1 MINKLKNNKKSLGI
15 TFMVF
20 LLLSFSVLFMGADT
34 NKKMEQINQG
44 IATLENIQTAFHLV
58 AQKVIPTVVEV
69 RVVDVVKAP
78 AFQSPF
84 DFFFNNPDDNSKP
97 QEREFRQYGLG
108 SGVIVERKGS
118 KVYVLT
124 NNHVADGAS
133 EITITLSDKRE
144 FKATL
149 VGSDD
154 KRDLAL
160 LVFETKDQVPIAE
173 LGDSN
178 NIQVGDWVL
187 AIGNP
192 LGFASSITSGII
204 SALGRE
210 NNFGS
215 ASGGFTEYIQTD
227 AAINQGNSGGALVNI
242 QGQVIGINTWIASPT
257 GGNVGLGFAIPINNA
272 KKDINDFIAKGKV
285 EYGWLGITIG
295 EVAPPL
301 AEDLKIRGKDGAFV
315 YSVFKDSPAFQAG
328 VFPGDFITSLNGT
341 EVKNSS
347 QLLKLIGDLAP
358 GSISRLAFIRDG
370 KNQEITVKL
379 VSRDNEKAITAKANK
394 IWPGFSVLPL
404 TADIRDTLKLK
415 AETKGVAIVELDQ
428 GSAASVAGLKQ
439 GDVITSINDKKIT
452 TASDFYRYLNEERN
466 RDIRFRI
473 IRENTELV
481 IGLIH

>member
-1 MINKLKNNKKSLGI
+1 
-15 TFMVF
+15 
-20 LLLSFSVLFMGADT
+20 
-34 NKKMEQINQG
+34 
-44 IATLENIQTAFHLV
+44 
-58 AQKVIPTVVEV
+58 
-69 RVVDVVKAP
+69 VDVVKAP